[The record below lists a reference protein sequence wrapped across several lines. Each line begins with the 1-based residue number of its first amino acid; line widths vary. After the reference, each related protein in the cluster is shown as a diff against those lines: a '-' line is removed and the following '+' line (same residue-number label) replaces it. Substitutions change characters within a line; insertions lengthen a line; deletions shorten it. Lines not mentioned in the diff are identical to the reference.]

1 MLTRVAR
8 PSGTPSIGFPA
19 DSGAWTA
26 VCFQSVTILLIAATN
41 PKSSNG
47 TVHADTSPDTLI
59 GSNQIDPAAGRRA
72 HNGFFYDV
80 DDVLVNF
87 LSSSDQRRK
96 VT

>member
-1 MLTRVAR
+1 V
-8 PSGTPSIGFPA
+8 PA
-19 DSGAWTA
+19 LNVVNG
-26 VCFQSVTILLIAATN
+26 QPILLTAATN

-59 GSNQIDPAAGRRA
+59 GSNQTDPATGRRA

-87 LSSSDQRRK
+87 LSSSDQRRR